1 MKTKS
6 SILRALEVQRLLAE
20 HYRPGRHDRCKLWV
34 FRNIVYPKYRISEGT
49 FFRYLKVSE
58 ADLTS
63 APAPKRKTVKQL
75 ELFGE
80 KEVIEVI
87 EVKEVKRVNGE
98 R

>member
-6 SILRALEVQRLLAE
+6 SILRALEVQRLLEE
-20 HYRPGRHDRCKLWV
+20 HYRPGRQDRCKLWV
-34 FRNIVYPKYRISEGT
+34 YRNFVYPKYRISEGT
-49 FFRYLKVSE
+49 FFRYLKASE

-63 APAPKRKTVKQL
+63 EPAPKAPKRETVKQL
-75 ELFGE
+75 ELFWE
-80 KEVIEVI
+80 KEVI